1 MCVCYFNSSLPL
13 LRLPPNRR
21 SLKWPRCSWKCN
33 NYINVW
39 SSEKSGKLRLRKAM
53 YWCICELATLSTK
66 LVETLCP
73 TGPFRCFFFN
83 SKRAKWS
90 FSFPIPPINIVLLFK
105 LCLGNNILTP
115 QLWMEGRGIRCGLSC
130 SQQFCRLFYLQV
142 LSDRRSWRDA
152 QVHKDCKLLQ
162 LTVNTACFS
171 PLPVTVTSCES
182 QRTLCSG
189 LKKSLLKWCQSVHN

>member
-1 MCVCYFNSSLPL
+1 MQLWISYIVNKISWDTLPYRTFPMIFFEL
-13 LRLPPNRR
+13 Q
-21 SLKWPRCSWKCN
+21 K
-33 NYINVW
+33 
-39 SSEKSGKLRLRKAM
+39 GKMKQ
-53 YWCICELATLSTK
+53 
-66 LVETLCP
+66 
-73 TGPFRCFFFN
+73 
-83 SKRAKWS
+83 

-142 LSDRRSWRDA
+142 LSDRRRVGEMHKL
-152 QVHKDCKLLQ
+152 VHKDCNLLQ

-171 PLPVTVTSCES
+171 PFPVTGTSCES

-189 LKKSLLKWCQSVHN
+189 VKKSLLKWCQSVHN

>member
-1 MCVCYFNSSLPL
+1 MHLWISYIVNKISWDTLPYRTFL
-13 LRLPPNRR
+13 
-21 SLKWPRCSWKCN
+21 
-33 NYINVW
+33 
-39 SSEKSGKLRLRKAM
+39 M
-53 YWCICELATLSTK
+53 
-66 LVETLCP
+66 
-73 TGPFRCFFFN
+73 FFFLTP
-83 SKRAKWS
+83 KGHAKWS

-130 SQQFCRLFYLQV
+130 SQQLCRLFYLQV

-152 QVHKDCKLLQ
+152 QVHKDCNLLQ